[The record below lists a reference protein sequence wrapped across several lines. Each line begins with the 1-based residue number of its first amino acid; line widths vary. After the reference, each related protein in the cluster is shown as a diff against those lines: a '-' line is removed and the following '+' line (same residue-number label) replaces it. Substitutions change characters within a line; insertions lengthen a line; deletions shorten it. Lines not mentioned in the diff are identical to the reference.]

1 MNTIPF
7 NINDQVKVRVTAVGH
22 RALKSENGYNTW

>member
-7 NINDQVKVRVTAVGH
+7 NININDQVKVRVTAVGH
-22 RALKSENGYNTW
+22 QALK